1 MRLASPRV
9 RGAAGRVSKRR
20 GDAMCGFRGLLLSL
34 LLARLA
40 ACSPGTPAGA
50 TAAALAS
57 GAAQR
62 AAPRSEEAASRRAR
76 AARAGAPVS
85 AARPRRGGPA
95 PPLRRRRAAGDSPAH
110 RSPPGACGL
119 RDRGAAASSRLSGGS
134 RSGSQVCVEKSL
146 LFRSNTPYPTDTVA
160 VPGGHDL
167 LFCVQLDDSKLN
179 HYQQPQDI
187 KESDFLKF
195 LEKYG
200 RHSFLAPSQVQP
212 SLSTFYRAGDP
223 ILTYFDSSSVLN
235 TLRQPVKMGASGL
248 CVDGNPAGFLDSKS
262 TSCTRIFANLSKSCV
277 TDPALDAASYYRDF
291 TVLKVPVSDTI
302 VESMKVKVTAVAP
315 PGAPHMKDNT
325 CNNVVSEVNYE
336 IEFSGTHGIQSVSV
350 RFKVSNISGNS
361 GSSLQQHFTL
371 HFWTRTLS
379 HTLPR
384 SGNPGYITGA
394 PLLIANSGATQHMSV
409 LQSEGDGS
417 CSQFLRHTVQFG
429 RNMRTGCKLS
439 LSPILEESN
448 CSYIQKKLYT
458 VLQGMNRVEDL
469 AITGSAHP
477 TQAEAWT
484 TILIQNCSVQAVNCT
499 SCCMVP
505 VTLEIQLLWS
515 KVGLLSNPQAQILG
529 ARYFYRCHPLK
540 SHKFCLGS
548 FFKFFLHNFA
558 LKAIFHI
565 VSREVNEVMI
575 SQIGLNQCKHRG
587 YAASRFLLLRLACRA
602 GKPGQGVRLLFW
614 QQCGLKS
621 AQASHETPHS
631 SGSKCVS
638 CFTPFC

>member
-1 MRLASPRV
+1 M
-9 RGAAGRVSKRR
+9 RGA
-20 GDAMCGFRGLLLSL
+20 RGLLLAL

-40 ACSPGTPAGA
+40 AASPGTPPGAAAAELAAGA
-50 TAAALAS
+50 TH
-57 GAAQR
+57 R
-62 AAPRSEEAASRRAR
+62 AAPRSEEAASRRAP
-76 AARAGAPVS
+76 AARAVRAGAQI
-85 AARPRRGGPA
+85 AAAGPRRGGPA
-95 PPLRRRRAAGDSPAH
+95 PPLRRRAPRTARAARHRPAGGGFPARH
-110 RSPPGACGL
+110 LPPGACGL
-119 RDRGAAASSRLSGGS
+119 RDPGAAESSRLSGGS
-134 RSGSQVCVEKSL
+134 RSVSQVCVEKSL
-146 LFRSNTPYPTDTVA
+146 IFRSNTPYPTDTVA

-179 HYQQPQDI
+179 YFQQPQDI

-212 SLSTFYRAGDP
+212 SFSAFYRAGDP
-223 ILTYFDSSSVLN
+223 ILIYFDSSSVLS

-291 TVLKVPVSDTI
+291 TVLKVPINDTI
-302 VESMKVKVTAVAP
+302 VQAMKVEVTAVAP
-315 PGAPHMKDNT
+315 PGAPHMKDNI
-325 CNNVVSEVNYE
+325 CNNVVSEVIYE

-394 PLLIANSGATQHMSV
+394 PLLVANSGAMQHMSI
-409 LQSEGDGS
+409 LQSKGDGS
-417 CSQFLRHTVQFG
+417 CSQFFRHTVQFG

-448 CSYIQKKLYT
+448 CSYIQQKLYKA
-458 VLQGMNRVEDL
+458 LQGMNRAEDL
-469 AITGSAHP
+469 AITGSAHS
-477 TQAEAWT
+477 TQAEEWT

-499 SCCMVP
+499 SCCTVP
-505 VTLEIQLLWS
+505 VTLEIQILWT

-529 ARYFYRCHPLK
+529 ARYFYQCHPLK
-540 SHKFCLGS
+540 FLSTSVVPLTTVVTFTDMTEWPELPRGQPQMHWKLPFDI
-548 FFKFFLHNFA
+548 FFPFKVAPNLERSYRGDLAVYFFLILIMFSI
-558 LKAIFHI
+558 L
-565 VSREVNEVMI
+565 
-575 SQIGLNQCKHRG
+575 
-587 YAASRFLLLRLACRA
+587 
-602 GKPGQGVRLLFW
+602 
-614 QQCGLKS
+614 
-621 AQASHETPHS
+621 
-631 SGSKCVS
+631 
-638 CFTPFC
+638 CF